1 MGVDFGAKRIGIAVS
16 NPEGTIAFPREIIE
30 GGAGAV
36 QRIADSAKREEA
48 ETIVVGLPLGQGGK
62 DTDQT
67 MRVRAFARELRR
79 VVSMPIEFENELL
92 TTRLARIGT
101 HGSKSPDAS
110 AAALILQS
118 YLDKQHVGI

>member
-1 MGVDFGAKRIGIAVS
+1 MRFLGVDFGAKRIGVAVS
-16 NPEGTIAFPREIIE
+16 NSEGTIAFPREIIE

-48 ETIVVGLPLGQGGK
+48 EMIIIGLPLGQGGK

-67 MRVRAFARELRR
+67 TRVRVFARELRR
-79 VVSMPIEFENELL
+79 AVSMPIEFENELL
-92 TTRLARIGT
+92 TTRLARIGAQ
-101 HGSKSPDAS
+101 GASPDAS

-118 YLDKQHVGI
+118 YLDNHH

>member
-1 MGVDFGAKRIGIAVS
+1 MRFLGVDFGAKRIGIAVS
-16 NPEGTIAFPREIIE
+16 NPEGTIAFPREIVQ

-36 QRIADSAKREEA
+36 ERILDIVKKEDA

-67 MRVRAFARELRR
+67 MRVRGFVGELKRTTDIP
-79 VVSMPIEFENELL
+79 VEFENELL
-92 TTRLARIGT
+92 TTRLAQ
-101 HGSKSPDAS
+101 KSVQGVAPDAS

-118 YLDKQHVGI
+118 YLDRQK